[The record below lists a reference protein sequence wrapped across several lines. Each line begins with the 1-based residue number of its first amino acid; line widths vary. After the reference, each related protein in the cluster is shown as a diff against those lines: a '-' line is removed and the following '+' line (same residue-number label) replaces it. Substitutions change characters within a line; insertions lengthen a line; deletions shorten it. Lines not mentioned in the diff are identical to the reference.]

1 MRFISKLILAVT
13 LLCMGSVFAQ
23 EGDAEAFRDAF
34 LAGELSWD
42 EVLKRAQTEGEINW
56 FHWGGSDE
64 LNFWVEQEVK
74 PALAELGITLQSS
87 RVPDTRDAV
96 DQVLADEATGRG
108 LGAGS
113 VDAIWINGENFLTL
127 AQQDLL
133 FGAFADKL
141 PNSQY
146 FYLEEDDPK
155 ALINRR
161 DNGFPTELKEVPWAQ
176 FQYTCMVDTQ
186 RLPREDAPRTVEALE
201 TFLQNN
207 PGRFTYVRP
216 PDYIGNTFVQS
227 VLYALSPEDATAFL
241 EPLESYTPEEFAQLI
256 APGLEYLRRIEPFLL
271 GGSGQEGV
279 RGNPIYP
286 ENQAANESFFINGE
300 VDMLCQMGAFTAAVG
315 VQNGRFSETTEN
327 VVFPKGNMLANKSF
341 IAVPSNAPHPAAALV
356 LANVLSSP
364 QSHVSKLS
372 ALGYFPGVDIPLLSE
387 AQQGEV
393 EAAAPSLRGLTFE
406 ELAANEVPD
415 TNATLIEVIQEV
427 WEGYVAQGSE
437 QTVLELVQAAY
448 AERQ

>member
-1 MRFISKLILAVT
+1 M
-13 LLCMGSVFAQ
+13 
-23 EGDAEAFRDAF
+23 
-34 LAGELSWD
+34 
-42 EVLKRAQTEGEINW
+42 
-56 FHWGGSDE
+56 
-64 LNFWVEQEVK
+64 
-74 PALAELGITLQSS
+74 AELGITLETS

-96 DQVLADEATGRG
+96 DQVLADAATGQT
-108 LGAGS
+108 LGEGT

-127 AQQDLL
+127 ATQDLL

-161 DNGFPTELKEVPWAQ
+161 DNGFPTELREVPWAQ

-186 RLPREDAPRTVEALE
+186 RLPREDAPNTASELE
-201 TFLQNN
+201 TFLRDN

-227 VLYALSPEDATAFL
+227 ILYALSPEDATAFL
-241 EPLESYTPEEFAQLI
+241 EPLDAYTPEELAQLI
-256 APGLEYLRRIEPFLL
+256 TPGFEYLRRIEPFLL

-286 ENQAANESFFINGE
+286 ENQAANEAFFINGE
-300 VDMLCQMGAFTAAVG
+300 VDMLCQQGAFTAAIG
-315 VQNGRFSETTEN
+315 VQNGRFPETVEN
-327 VVFPKGNMLANKSF
+327 IVFPEGNMLANKSF
-341 IAVPSNAPHPAAALV
+341 IAIPSTAPNPAAALV

-364 QSHVSKLS
+364 QSHISKLG
-372 ALGYFPGVDIPLLSE
+372 ALGYFPGVDVPLLSD
-387 AQQGEV
+387 AQQREV
-393 EAAAPSLRGLTFE
+393 DEAAPSLRGLTFE

-427 WEGYVAQGSE
+427 WAGYIAQGSDA
-437 QTVLELVQAAY
+437 TILELVQAAY
-448 AERQ
+448 DERQ